1 MGSLID
7 EATGVQVSGDFLPFY
22 VDLQVSYNDAVSELP
37 DAGIGEILSAYE
49 LKLWDLKEDEE

>member
-37 DAGIGEILSAYE
+37 DAGIGEILS
-49 LKLWDLKEDEE
+49 LMN